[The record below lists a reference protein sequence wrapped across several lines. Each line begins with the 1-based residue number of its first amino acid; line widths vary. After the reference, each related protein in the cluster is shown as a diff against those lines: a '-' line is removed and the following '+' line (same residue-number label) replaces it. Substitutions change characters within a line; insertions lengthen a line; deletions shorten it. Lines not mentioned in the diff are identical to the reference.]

1 VVGRF
6 DRDLPWKSAEKRAAH
21 ASDLA
26 RATEARAVASAAAR
40 VLEEEFE
47 RRGGWTRYWP
57 VSNAGGHVH
66 SSIGC
71 AT

>member
-6 DRDLPWKSAEKRAAH
+6 DRDLPWNSAEMRAAH

-26 RATEARAVASAAAR
+26 GATEARAVASAAAR

-47 RRGGWTRYWP
+47 RRGG
-57 VSNAGGHVH
+57 
-66 SSIGC
+66 
-71 AT
+71 